1 MSAIAPAE
9 DPSHSILDEFMA
21 QDNFTHTVRTL
32 LVLFWCLGT
41 HCWLPL
47 VVINILELSRLLL
60 EVGGCTRARS
70 FEDAFRISA

>member
-9 DPSHSILDEFMA
+9 DPFHNISDKFIA

-32 LVLFWCLGT
+32 LVFFWCLGT
-41 HCWLPL
+41 HCWLSL
-47 VVINILELSRLLL
+47 VVINILELSRSLK

>member
-9 DPSHSILDEFMA
+9 DPSHSILDIFMA

-32 LVLFWCLGT
+32 LVLLWCLGT

-47 VVINILELSRLLL
+47 VVINTLELSRSLM
-60 EVGGCTRARS
+60 EVGGCTRARLLK
-70 FEDAFRISA
+70 DAFRISA